1 VEANVFARIVCGVDG
16 TAAST
21 VAVRRAAQLADADS
35 RLVLV
40 TVASDATMAAATAG
54 AAGMVLLPAVEEA
67 GRASLGQG
75 IEVVRNEFPKLRVE
89 GRVLDG
95 PLLPTLV
102 GVLTDSNATLAVVGR
117 HGHSRLAGLVL
128 GSVTTAL
135 LHDAPCSVLVA
146 AGGDPEEGPF
156 PASIVV
162 GYDGSEQADEAM
174 RVAAGLAHRTGALL
188 QAVCATGGKAVDLDR
203 LQARLTAL
211 APGVSLAVQDAAPA
225 DALDAQDC
233 DLLVVGCRGLHG
245 LKALGSVSE
254 RVAHRADCSV
264 LVVRSPV

>member
-1 VEANVFARIVCGVDG
+1 VAGNLFARIVCGVDG
-16 TAAST
+16 TPAST
-21 VAVRRAAQLADADS
+21 VAVRRAAQLAETDS
-35 RLVLV
+35 QLVLV

-67 GRASLGQG
+67 GRASLEQG
-75 IEVVRNEFPKLRVE
+75 LEVVRSEFPRLRVE

-95 PLLPTLV
+95 PLLPALL
-102 GVLTDSNATLAVVGR
+102 GALTDANATLAVVGR

-146 AGGDPEEGPF
+146 ADGAPEEGPF

-162 GYDGSEQADEAM
+162 GYDGSGQADEAM
-174 RVAAGLAHRTGALL
+174 RAAAGLAHRTGALL

-203 LQARLTAL
+203 LQARLTEL

-225 DALDAQDC
+225 DMLAAQDC

-254 RVAHRADCSV
+254 RVAHHAAGSV
-264 LVVRSPV
+264 LVVR